1 MKKYILLII
10 LILAIFL
17 SGCINEQASARDAVS
32 QSPDMVCVYDGPG
45 PRVWHDNVRHVTCYT
60 YDASIDCIP
69 DYYID
74 GD

>member
-1 MKKYILLII
+1 MVLRKLRCDNMKKYILFVI

-17 SGCINEQASARDAVS
+17 SGCIKEQASARDALS

-45 PRVWHDNVRHVTCYT
+45 PRAWH
-60 YDASIDCIP
+60 DASIDCIP
-69 DYYID
+69 DSYIE